1 MRRWTKCSKDATVSI
16 VVLKYHLQTKCASKL
31 KAITSAYK
39 GISAKTGWKD
49 SVKDKLTVLSND
61 DLTHLLQSGDKQL
74 VSHNQH
80 IADKLYVQGL

>member
-1 MRRWTKCSKDATVSI
+1 MSI
-16 VVLKYHLQTKCASKL
+16 VVLKYHLQTKCASNL
-31 KAITSAYK
+31 KVITSIYT

-49 SVKDKLTVLSND
+49 IVKDKPTVLSND
-61 DLTHLLQSGDKQL
+61 DLTHLLQPGDKQL

>member
-1 MRRWTKCSKDATVSI
+1 MRTWTKRLKDATVI
-16 VVLKYHLQTKCASKL
+16 VVLNYHLQTKCASNL
-31 KAITSAYK
+31 KAITSIYK

-61 DLTHLLQSGDKQL
+61 DLAHLLQPGDKQL

-80 IADKLYVQGL
+80 IADKLYIQGL